1 LLVKQRVKN
10 RGLSL
15 LEALILVVI
24 VSIVAVAAGVGL
36 QSIVRIPPAMD
47 SILAINR
54 QMASDMD
61 SMKATAWASMA
72 SYSNTVTLN
81 NKTYNRTVTVAQAD
95 ADGNG
100 VDADFRQ
107 ITVAIGG
114 QSMTT
119 YVTQP

>member
-1 LLVKQRVKN
+1 MKQRVKN

-24 VSIVAVAAGVGL
+24 VSLVAVGAGVGL